1 MDNFDISYLQTKS
14 VQIVQ
19 DFLSGKGSLDELVAD
34 TAQADS
40 LSQEQLKRLVESVN
54 TLAFL
59 KTLQANEDRT
69 KEFPVCSFD
78 KVISI
83 IMNHSPVVKEAA
95 VQERN
100 VVKYK
105 SIAKRRRLAAE
116 QEAMLKKAFFK
127 TYQEVERDMGQF
139 VDYSQKTASLREVLL
154 KEPFLLEKLASVS
167 ATPDFIEFC
176 GGNLEKT
183 AGYGSTYLK
192 EEEVKAFQ
200 RKYDFYKEA
209 SEAMEDYLTKLKFL
223 ETCLDKQANLFTSI
237 GSGVRKGIWA
247 ATKKVGSMGVNGLKG
262 ANSSLKNYVATGKYA
277 KANGFTRD
285 EATTHLKAPENV
297 NVAKRAG
304 VDPVALN
311 KPSVFKKAGTGL
323 NVLFAASA
331 AKEMQHNP
339 NTNIK
344 NI

>member
-19 DFLSGKGSLDELVAD
+19 DFLNGKGSLDELVAD

-78 KVISI
+78 KVVSL
-83 IMNHSPVVKEAA
+83 IMTHPPVIKEAA
-95 VQERN
+95 SQERS

-139 VDYSQKTASLREVLL
+139 VDYFQKTASLQEMLL

-167 ATPDFIEFC
+167 ATTDFVEFC
-176 GGNLEKT
+176 GGDLEKT
-183 AGYGSTYLK
+183 AGYGSAYLR

-200 RKYDFYKEA
+200 RKFDFYKEA

-237 GSGVRKGIWA
+237 GTGVRKGIWSA
-247 ATKKVGSMGVNGLKG
+247 AKKVGNMGLSGLKG
-262 ANSSLKNYVATGKYA
+262 ANSSLKNYAATGKYA
-277 KANGFTRD
+277 NANGFTRD
-285 EATTHLKAPENV
+285 EAKTFLKAPENI
-297 NVAKRAG
+297 NAAKRAG
-304 VDPVALN
+304 VDAAALTR
-311 KPSVFKKAGTGL
+311 PSAFKKIGTGV

-331 AKEMQHNP
+331 AKEMHHNP